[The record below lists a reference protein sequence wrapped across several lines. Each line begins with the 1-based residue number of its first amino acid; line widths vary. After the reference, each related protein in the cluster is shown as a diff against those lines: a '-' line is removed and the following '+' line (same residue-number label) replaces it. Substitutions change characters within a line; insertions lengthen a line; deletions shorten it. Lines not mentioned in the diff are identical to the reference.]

1 MSEKE
6 SVEQLIGKRIQKL
19 RKARGYTQMTFAEK
33 VGISTNYLSDIERG
47 NSSVRLEKL
56 VAIINALD
64 CSADDVFADVI
75 KNGYKIKASKISEDI
90 EKLPNKE
97 KTILCYSGSIFT
109 KQIDYTK
116 LSLQNSGLNFF
127 SLFYFFKKYDILIL
141 LAL

>member
-56 VAIINALD
+56 VVIINALD
-64 CSADDVFADVI
+64 CSADDVFADVTNI
-75 KNGYKIKASKISEDI
+75 GYKIKVSRISEEFD
-90 EKLPNKE
+90 ELPPSE
-97 KTILCYSGSIFT
+97 RTRALAILE
-109 KQIDYTK
+109 
-116 LSLQNSGLNFF
+116 
-127 SLFYFFKKYDILIL
+127 
-141 LAL
+141 ALKSVCV